1 MEWYKFIVSE
11 KSILN
16 GKYKEITDAFQKII
30 DEDFNGN
37 DEDLAVFYRISNK
50 YDNTIY
56 YVSPKL
62 CESDLTKEFLKE
74 HDAEPCEIPV
84 KGRTMEGDR
93 LKLTIGNQKMWS
105 KLIDLKVE

>member
-1 MEWYKFIVSE
+1 MEWYKFIISE

-16 GKYKEITDAFQKII
+16 GKYKEITDAFQNII
-30 DEDFNGN
+30 DVDFNEN

-62 CESDLTKEFLKE
+62 CESELTKEFL
-74 HDAEPCEIPV
+74 
-84 KGRTMEGDR
+84 
-93 LKLTIGNQKMWS
+93 
-105 KLIDLKVE
+105 

>member
-30 DEDFNGN
+30 DEDFDGS
-37 DEDLAVFYRISNK
+37 DEDLAVFYRISNE

-56 YVSPKL
+56 YVSPKF
-62 CESDLTKEFLKE
+62 CESDLTKEFLKD
-74 HDAEPCEIPV
+74 HNAEPCEIPA
-84 KGRTMEGDR
+84 KGKTIEGDR

-105 KLIDLKVE
+105 KLIKLKEE